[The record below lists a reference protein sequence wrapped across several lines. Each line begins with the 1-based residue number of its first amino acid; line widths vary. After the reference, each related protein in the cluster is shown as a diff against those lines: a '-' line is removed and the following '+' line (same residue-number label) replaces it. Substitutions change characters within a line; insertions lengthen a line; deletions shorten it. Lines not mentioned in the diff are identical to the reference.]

1 MYILKPFI
9 FSLLSLLLLA
19 SCSRYVTETGG
30 ASYYGKGDK
39 YNGRKTANGETFDTY
54 DYTAAHKTI
63 PFNTTV
69 WVTNLD
75 NGKTT
80 KVRINDRGP
89 YARNR
94 IIDLSYAAA
103 KKIDMVRSGTARVK
117 LRYKKKK
124 HAK

>member
-1 MYILKPFI
+1 MYILKSFLLL
-9 FSLLSLLLLA
+9 FVSLLVLA
-19 SCSRYVTETGG
+19 SCSKYITETGD

-39 YNGRKTANGETFDTY
+39 YNGRQTADGETFDTY

-63 PFNTTV
+63 AFNTIV

-89 YARNR
+89 YAKNR

-117 LRYKKKK
+117 IRYKKKK
-124 HAK
+124 RIK

>member
-1 MYILKPFI
+1 MYIKPFLL
-9 FSLLSLLLLA
+9 SLLSLLVLA
-19 SCSRYVTETGG
+19 SCSKYVTQTGD

-39 YNGRKTANGETFDTY
+39 YNGRKTANGEIFDTY

-89 YARNR
+89 YAKGR

-103 KKIDMVRSGTARVK
+103 KKIEMVQSGTARVK
-117 LRYKKKK
+117 IRYKKHHK
-124 HAK
+124 

>member
-1 MYILKPFI
+1 MYIIKPLS
-9 FSLLSLLLLA
+9 FSLLCLLLLV
-19 SCSRYVTETGG
+19 SCSKYVTETGN

-39 YNGRKTANGETFDTY
+39 YNGRKTADGETFDTY

-89 YARNR
+89 YARGR

-117 LRYKKKK
+117 LRYKKHHK
-124 HAK
+124 

>member
-1 MYILKPFI
+1 MYSIKPFI
-9 FSLLSLLLLA
+9 FSLLGLLLLA
-19 SCSRYVTETGG
+19 SCSKYITETGD

-39 YNGRKTANGETFDTY
+39 YNGRKTANGEVFDTY

-80 KVRINDRGP
+80 KVRVNDRGP
-89 YARNR
+89 YAKNR

-103 KKIDMVRSGTARVK
+103 KEIDMVRSGTARVK
-117 LRYKKKK
+117 IRYKKHHK
-124 HAK
+124 

>member
-1 MYILKPFI
+1 MYILKPFLL
-9 FSLLSLLLLA
+9 SLLSLLLLA
-19 SCSRYVTETGG
+19 SCSKYVMQTGD

-89 YARNR
+89 YAKGR

-103 KKIDMVRSGTARVK
+103 KKIDMIRSGTAKVK
-117 LRYKKKK
+117 IRYKK
-124 HAK
+124 HHQ

>member
-1 MYILKPFI
+1 MYSIKPFLL
-9 FSLLSLLLLA
+9 SLLSLLLLA
-19 SCSRYVTETGG
+19 SCSKYITETGD

-39 YNGRKTANGETFDTY
+39 YNGRKTADGETFDTY

-89 YARNR
+89 YAKNR

-117 LRYKKKK
+117 LRYKKHHK
-124 HAK
+124 

>member
-1 MYILKPFI
+1 MYSTKPFI
-9 FSLLSLLLLA
+9 LSLLSLLLLA
-19 SCSRYVTETGG
+19 SCSKYVTETGN

-39 YNGRKTANGETFDTY
+39 YNGRKTADGETFDTY

-89 YARNR
+89 YAKNR

-103 KKIDMVRSGTARVK
+103 KQIDMVRSGTARVK
-117 LRYKKKK
+117 IRYKKHHK
-124 HAK
+124 

>member
-1 MYILKPFI
+1 MRSFI
-9 FSLLSLLLLA
+9 VLSLSLLLLA
-19 SCSRYVTETGG
+19 SCSKYITETGE

-39 YNGRKTANGETFDTY
+39 YNGRKTADGETFNTN

-69 WVTNLD
+69 WVKNLD
-75 NGKTT
+75 NGKTV

-89 YARNR
+89 YAKNR

-103 KKIDMVRSGTARVK
+103 RSISMVGPGTAHVQ
-117 LRYKKKK
+117 LRYKKHK
-124 HAK
+124 HSK